1 VSYIWANVFT
11 DLTILYSGQQQNRK
25 TTKITTATTAAAA
38 AAANIDSE
46 KCSAKNSLRGL
57 RSQIL

>member
-25 TTKITTATTAAAA
+25 TTKIATATIAAA

-46 KCSAKNSLRGL
+46 KCSAKNCLRGL